1 METHLTTETMSQ
13 VITDTMKT
21 KNEDLRRQVAE
32 LQQRAMEAEAESLKQ
47 SRIALDL
54 TERSHKHREA
64 IVKARIVLDGL
75 AKELYDANKEIE
87 RMRADRDMYFK
98 MLGEVTPERDAL
110 RIEVARYRDQDNA
123 KQEKPD

>member
-1 METHLTTETMSQ
+1 MSQ